1 MSRDPAVCFLENE
14 DLDRRIPNVWGFQ
27 LLHSAT
33 TQPPAKSK
41 PFTPLVNFTPLS
53 EDRGLSSYPLHRS
66 LPLRLSVSGPS
77 AADSA
82 ASGPS
87 AVNVSVCGP
96 SAACV
101 TTAGHSAVYC
111 PTPSGPSADC
121 RSTSGPSAAPVTTS
135 GLSASCI
142 NNFGPSAAHVTTTG
156 SNATRVVTPG
166 PCAVRFIASG
176 PSAAYSADHR
186 RLSTPPTSSTSAPSA
201 LPHQALPPSNPFA
214 LKCSQVLAQSR
225 VTELSLAP
233 NKVVWGTVNSQ
244 PPGK

>member
-1 MSRDPAVCFLENE
+1 MQVTPQPRGPAVCFLENE

-111 PTPSGPSADC
+111 PTPSGPSADFVLLPVPVPLQLPLPASAP
-121 RSTSGPSAAPVTTS
+121 RVLITSVPAPLMSLLLAPMPPVSLLPAPV
-135 GLSASCI
+135 
-142 NNFGPSAAHVTTTG
+142 
-156 SNATRVVTPG
+156 
-166 PCAVRFIASG
+166 
-176 PSAAYSADHR
+176 
-186 RLSTPPTSSTSAPSA
+186 PSA
-201 LPHQALPPSNPFA
+201 LLHPAPAPPTVPTTVACQLLLLHPLPLRPPYLIKLCLHQIHLH
-214 LKCSQVLAQSR
+214 
-225 VTELSLAP
+225 LS
-233 NKVVWGTVNSQ
+233 VVRFWLNHA
-244 PPGK
+244 